1 MREWDYYIQSD
12 NITIISSLE
21 LNEKSKISLLSSTE
35 LRVSRE
41 ISIKKHTHTHKK
53 SFQVCCN
60 KVLKRRGTIIERGR
74 QENKNAHIFVL
85 IS

>member
-12 NITIISSLE
+12 NTTIISSLE

-41 ISIKKHTHTHKK
+41 ISIKKTHTHKK

-60 KVLKRRGTIIERGR
+60 KVLKKEGDNHRARKTRE
-74 QENKNAHIFVL
+74 
-85 IS
+85 